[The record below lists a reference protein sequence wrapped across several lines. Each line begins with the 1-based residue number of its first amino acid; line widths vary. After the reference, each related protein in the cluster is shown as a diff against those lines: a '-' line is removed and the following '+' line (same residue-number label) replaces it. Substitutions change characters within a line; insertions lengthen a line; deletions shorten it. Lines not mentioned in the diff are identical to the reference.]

1 MQDVSKAYKE
11 SMKKPLRGRGYI
23 KAYIGVIN
31 SDAQEAA
38 SVEAPENAFT
48 YFSDTLKPF
57 TGEKV
62 DKPYATGE
70 QDFTHVDGSMYF
82 LPERGDEIP
91 YYNGLVTEEL
101 PGAICISFGDCTGL
115 DIKGLTID
123 FGECYPIDFT
133 VENDSGIKSYKGNTQ
148 AVWRTEDVFWGTSF
162 FRITPSK
169 MVNGMGRLRIGRFIC
184 GIANTFSNKEV
195 KSYSFKDFVSP
206 VSEDLP
212 SQDMTLVV
220 ENNGLYYSADNPESA
235 LAFMEMGQEIQ
246 VSFGYGLEEGTIEWL
261 PANTAYL
268 KSWTADDK
276 QAKFTATDRFDNM
289 SGTYY
294 RGIFRPQGIS
304 LYDLAVDV
312 LQDAGFTDER
322 DYFVDPYLKQVMIYN
337 PVPVVSHADALKLI
351 ANAGRCVLY
360 QDRKCRIHMQSSFI
374 PDMTAQALDRTV
386 YSSLKNILKDTPKEA
401 YAMGS
406 RDFSVADGSVR
417 FIPESGGEYLE
428 NGYVSGSIADVNGDF
443 SVPPVVVIMLEAAFT
458 CYGLCIR
465 FRNVAPRNF
474 TIKTWYEGE
483 QVGEYPVQDPDLTYV
498 TNEMFALFD
507 RMDIVFTRGAPHTRI
522 TVDSILLG
530 DVTDYLLTYNY
541 DLQGTPAGTR
551 QGKVQAV
558 KVRRSIYRES
568 DERKELASEE
578 VVISPEAAEYTV
590 YFNNASYDLEAG
602 IAENSSV
609 TCEITECSCFQAKL
623 HFSGMVKETVVKYT
637 ITGREYVVDNNFISV
652 QHNPNGEIIEWKNPL
667 ISTAEQARDLEEWLA
682 SYFLGDVDYKI
693 SCRGDPRTDANDL
706 FYLELKNRE
715 TPLIRVYQ
723 NELKFSGA
731 WSGSMKGRKAV
742 LRR

>member
-31 SDAQEAA
+31 SDAQGAA
-38 SVEAPENAFT
+38 SAEASENAFT
-48 YFSDTLKPF
+48 YFSDSLKPF
-57 TGEKV
+57 TGEVV

-70 QDFTHVDGSMYF
+70 QDFTHVDGTMYF
-82 LPERGDEIP
+82 LPEQGEEIP

-101 PGAICISFGDCTGL
+101 SGTICISFGDRTGL

-123 FGECYPIDFT
+123 FGECYPVDFM
-133 VENDSGIKSYKGNTQ
+133 VENDSGIKSYTGNTQ
-148 AVWRTEDVFWGTSF
+148 ALWRTEDVFWGTSF
-162 FRITPSK
+162 FRITPSR
-169 MVNGMGRLRIGRFIC
+169 MVNGMGRLRIGRFVC

-206 VSEDLP
+206 ISEDLP
-212 SQDMTLVV
+212 GQDMTLVV

-246 VSFGYGLEEGTIEWL
+246 VSFGYEPEEETIEWL

-268 KSWTADDK
+268 KSWTADDT

-289 SGTYY
+289 SGTYR
-294 RGIFRPQGIS
+294 RGVFRPHGIS

-312 LQDAGFTDER
+312 LQDAGITDER
-322 DYFVDPYLKQVMIYN
+322 EFFIDPYLRQVMVYN

-374 PDMTAQALDRTV
+374 PDMTAVALDRTL

-406 RDFSVADGSVR
+406 RDFSRTDGSVR

-428 NGYVSGSIADVNGDF
+428 NGYVSRSIADEDGSFTV
-443 SVPPVVVIMLEAAFT
+443 SPVVVIMLEAGFT

-465 FRNVAPRNF
+465 FRNVAPESF
-474 TIKTWYEGE
+474 TVKTWYEGE
-483 QVGEYPVQDPDLTYV
+483 PVGEYTVQKPDLVYV
-498 TNEMFALFD
+498 TNERFSLFD
-507 RMDIVFTRGAPHTRI
+507 RMDIVFTRGASHTRI
-522 TVDSILLG
+522 TIDSILLG
-530 DVTDYLLTYNY
+530 DVTDYLLTYDY

-551 QGKVQAV
+551 QGKIKAIN
-558 KVRRSIYRES
+558 VRRSIYRES
-568 DERKELASEE
+568 DERKELLSEE
-578 VVISPEAAEYTV
+578 VVISPEEPEHTV
-590 YFNNASYDLEAG
+590 YFNNASYGLEVEIEDSSS
-602 IAENSSV
+602 IA
-609 TCEITECSCFQAKL
+609 CEITEYSSFQVKL
-623 HFSGMVKETVVKYT
+623 LFSGMPEETMIRYSIKGY
-637 ITGREYVVDNNFISV
+637 EYVVDTVFLSK
-652 QHNPNGEIIEWKNPL
+652 QHNPNGEIVEWKNPL

-715 TPLIRVYQ
+715 TPLLRMYQ